1 MPVAAGRIILCGE
14 TNVRAWAR
22 HCHKAANIANSKT
35 NAKNTKIGDAMKI
48 TGIKT
53 NIFSSQHRNAKR
65 NWLIARLTTD
75 EGVEGIGEA
84 SMLSHDPLVGDLL
97 AEWCEQYLVGKDP
110 LDSEVHWTR
119 MFQDNLGR
127 GGRLFSTALSGVDI
141 ALWDL
146 KGKALGVPVHKL
158 LGGAFTDRIR
168 VYANG
173 WYTNPGTPEQN
184 AEEAKRVVAMG
195 YTAMKFDPFGQDN
208 YLTISPQ
215 EAQLAEDRVAA
226 VREAVG
232 PDVEILVEVHAKFN
246 VYTAVHLGRR
256 LEKYRPFWFEEPVSQ
271 ENVSEMKQVR
281 DKVNIPIATGERLY
295 TKFPFFELVKSEAID
310 ILQPDICNAGGIT
323 ELKKIAAIAE
333 PRHVMMAPHNTNS
346 AVGTVASLHLDAS
359 MPNFLIQEYHAEFY
373 EPHYFDIFE
382 GFPRQQGGYVQL
394 PSAPGL
400 GISFNEELAAAHP
413 YLPLGHRERG
423 I

>member
-1 MPVAAGRIILCGE
+1 
-14 TNVRAWAR
+14 
-22 HCHKAANIANSKT
+22 
-35 NAKNTKIGDAMKI
+35 MKI

-53 NIFSSQHRNAKR
+53 HIFSSRHRNAKR
-65 NWLIARLTTD
+65 NWLILRLTTD

-84 SMLSHDPLVGDLL
+84 SMLSYDPMVANLL
-97 AEWCEQYLVGKDP
+97 EQWGEEYLVGKNP
-110 LDSEVHWTR
+110 LRHEVHWTR
-119 MFQDNLGR
+119 MYQDNLGR
-127 GGRLFSTALSGVDI
+127 GGRLFSTALSGIDI

-146 KGKALGVPVHKL
+146 RGKILGVPVYEL
-158 LGGAFTDRIR
+158 LGGPYTGRIR

-195 YTAMKFDPFGQDN
+195 YTAMKFDPFGHEN

-232 PDVEILVEVHAKFN
+232 PNVEILVEVHAKFN
-246 VYTAVHLGRR
+246 VYTAIHLGQR

-271 ENVSEMKQVR
+271 ENASEMKQVR
-281 DKVNIPIATGERLY
+281 DNVNIPIATGERLY
-295 TKFPFFELVKSEAID
+295 TKFPFFELVKNEAID

-333 PRHVMMAPHNTNS
+333 SQHIMMAPHNTNS
-346 AVGTVASLHLDAS
+346 AVGAVASFHLDAS

-373 EPHYFDIFE
+373 EPHYFQVFD
-382 GFPRQQGGYVQL
+382 GLPRQKDGYVEL
-394 PSAPGL
+394 PKGPGL
-400 GISFNEELAAAHP
+400 GLTFNEDVAAAHP
-413 YLPLGHRERG
+413 HIPLGHSERG

>member
-1 MPVAAGRIILCGE
+1 
-14 TNVRAWAR
+14 
-22 HCHKAANIANSKT
+22 
-35 NAKNTKIGDAMKI
+35 MKI

-65 NWLIARLTTD
+65 NWLIVRLTTD
-75 EGVEGIGEA
+75 EGIEGIGEA
-84 SMLSHDPLVGDLL
+84 SMLSYDPIVAQLL
-97 AEWCEQYLVGKDP
+97 QEWGKAYLVGKNP
-110 LDSEVHWTR
+110 LHQEVHWTR

-127 GGRLFSTALSGVDI
+127 GGRLFSTALSGIDI

-146 KGKALGVPVHKL
+146 KGNALGVPVYEL
-158 LGGAFTDRIR
+158 LGGAFSDRIR

-184 AEEAKRVVAMG
+184 AEEAKQVVAKG
-195 YTAMKFDPFGQDN
+195 YTAMKFDPFGQSN
-208 YLTISPQ
+208 YLTISPE

-232 PDVEILVEVHAKFN
+232 PNVEILVEVHAKFN
-246 VYTAVHLGRR
+246 VYTAIHLGQR

-271 ENVSEMKQVR
+271 ENTSEMKQVR
-281 DKVNIPIATGERLY
+281 QNVNIPIATGERLY
-295 TKFPFFELVKSEAID
+295 TKFPFFDLVKNEAVD

-333 PRHVMMAPHNTNS
+333 PQHIMMAPHNTNS
-346 AVGTVASLHLDAS
+346 AVGTVASFHLDAS

-373 EPHYFDIFE
+373 EPHYFEVFS
-382 GFPRQQGGYVQL
+382 GLPRQQNGYVEL
-394 PSAPGL
+394 PNQPGL
-400 GISFNEELAAAHP
+400 GLVFNEEVADAYP
-413 YLPLGHRERG
+413 YIPLGHSVRG